1 MSYGYTITKK
11 LNHRKISNTQT
22 KLTFTNYKS
31 LKYSLKTREHTL
43 ARVGLVF
50 FILFSLGDRVN
61 HFVFLLFAAFNDAG
75 ESFSTCTIN
84 VLVPGEEPKS
94 PAFAKFPNSITVPA
108 GESAKF
114 ECELQE
120 NVLQLNWLKDGKP
133 IEESSPRY
141 KLTIDGNKYNI
152 EIVSCS
158 VSDIGQYQA
167 KAIGKKGETFAAFSV
182 NVSSTEQ

>member
-1 MSYGYTITKK
+1 M
-11 LNHRKISNTQT
+11 
-22 KLTFTNYKS
+22 
-31 LKYSLKTREHTL
+31 
-43 ARVGLVF
+43 
-50 FILFSLGDRVN
+50 
-61 HFVFLLFAAFNDAG
+61 
-75 ESFSTCTIN
+75 
-84 VLVPGEEPKS
+84 LVPGEEPKS
-94 PAFAKFPNSITVPA
+94 PAFSKFPNSITVPT

-133 IEESSPRY
+133 IEESSQRY

-182 NVSSTEQ
+182 NVCSTEQ